1 MDSGAWILCPHHKQ
15 GRLPCRW
22 LVEVELPPGQVR
34 TALRTTVSLH
44 TLTVPSRPSS
54 GASELVA
61 QSLLLKIY
69 SQSYSSRVRAFWAG
83 GEHRCPPHTY
93 TVHAQTYTQ
102 QTHMHTHTN
111 IHMHTKSHI
120 NTHTHQFSLAQSH
133 PTFCN
138 PMGCCLPGS
147 FVHGILQAR
156 ILEWVAMPSSRG
168 SSHTNTH
175 THTYTYTHT
184 QELLE
189 SEEVSSKRLEGR
201 KERKD
206 GRGKPF

>member
-22 LVEVELPPGQVR
+22 LVEMELPPGQVR
-34 TALRTTVSLH
+34 TVLRTTVSLH
-44 TLTVPSRPSS
+44 TLPVPSRPSS

-83 GEHRCPPHTY
+83 GEHRCPPHIYSTC
-93 TVHAQTYTQ
+93 
-102 QTHMHTHTN
+102 TN
-111 IHMHTKSHI
+111 IHTT
-120 NTHTHQFSLAQSH
+120 NTHAHTYKHTHAYKITHKYTHTSVQFSSVASDFLQPHGLLPARLLCPWDSPGKNTGVGSH
-133 PTFCN
+133 S
-138 PMGCCLPGS
+138 LLQ
-147 FVHGILQAR
+147 GIFT
-156 ILEWVAMPSSRG
+156 
-168 SSHTNTH
+168 HKYTH

-201 KERKD
+201 KERKE